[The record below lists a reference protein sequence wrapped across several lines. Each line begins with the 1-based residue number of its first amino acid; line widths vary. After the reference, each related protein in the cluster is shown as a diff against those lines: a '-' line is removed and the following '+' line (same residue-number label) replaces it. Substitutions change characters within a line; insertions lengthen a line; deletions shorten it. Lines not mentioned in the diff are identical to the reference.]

1 MMDDE
6 HLKHVLTQRSEQEI
20 PATMDLR
27 NNIRQ
32 QLPASAPRRPV
43 AKRPLLVVALV
54 LMTTTA
60 AYALYQSVIQP
71 DPGIQAVQSEN
82 RVVQVDQTQTISPAS
97 EGDPSVT
104 VTLDYAYADANR
116 ITVAFSAA
124 AQPAA
129 GEIDLYINP
138 LLTDSSGRSFMW
150 LTSSGQQVRDAANS
164 TVSGIMSFDASPIT
178 DAPAELALSLRLDA
192 AYTTAD
198 LRANDPN
205 AMLMAGGTEF
215 NFTLPFNSGRTVAI
229 GQAVTAGDLAIEA
242 RQAVIAPSLTRIDV
256 CYDPARFASGEWLSW
271 VATVSLMVNDALVLD
286 HQTANIEGFAEPIAP
301 CRAFTLPADL
311 DTQSGEWTFTV
322 HDLHNTATND
332 VVPGDWVY
340 TFSVE

>member
-1 MMDDE
+1 MDDE
-6 HLKHVLTQRSEQEI
+6 RLKHVLTQRSEQEI

-27 NNIRQ
+27 TNIRQ

-43 AKRPLLVVALV
+43 TKRPLLVVALV

-71 DPGIQAVQSEN
+71 DPGIQAVQMEN
-82 RVVQVDQTQTISPAS
+82 RVIQVDQTQTISPPT
-97 EGDPSVT
+97 EGDPSVA

-124 AQPAA
+124 AQPAE
-129 GEIDLYINP
+129 GEIDLFINP
-138 LLTDSSGRSFMW
+138 LLTDSSGRSFRW
-150 LTSSGQQVRDAANS
+150 LTSSGQQARDVANS

-178 DAPAELALSLRLDA
+178 DAPAELALSLRLDV

-198 LRANDPN
+198 LRAENPN
-205 AMLMAGGTEF
+205 AMLMSGGTDF
-215 NFTLPFNSGRTVAI
+215 SFTLPFNPGRTVAI
-229 GQAVTAGDLAIEA
+229 GQTVTAGDLAIEA

-256 CYDPARFASGEWLSW
+256 CYDPTRFASGEWLSW
-271 VATVSLMVNDALVLD
+271 AATVSLTVNDALVLD
-286 HQTANIEGFAEPIAP
+286 HQTANVEGFAEPTAP

-311 DTQSGEWTFTV
+311 NTQTGAWTLTV
-322 HDLHNTATND
+322 HDLHNTSTNE
-332 VVPGDWVY
+332 VVAGDWSY
-340 TFSVE
+340 TFNVE